1 MPTFIRSRNFF
12 ALACLLLIGP
22 VAYAGDMV
30 AITITN
36 DNTDDVLVT
45 VYDMNTQPPGK
56 LLDGQLINGFA
67 SVPISVAAGAGGTG
81 HVSWTATNTDPDNV
95 QCGRKDK
102 PGLTNNASVHVF
114 AHSKCPVRA
123 HRKLSQS

>member
-1 MPTFIRSRNFF
+1 MSTFSHSRSFF
-12 ALACLLLIGP
+12 ILACLLLAGIT
-22 VAYAGDMV
+22 VHAGDMV

-95 QCGRKDK
+95 QCGHKDK

-114 AHSKCPVRA
+114 AHSQCPVRA
-123 HRKLSQS
+123 HRKPSQS